1 MNQTLQVKTEDRIVP
16 YLKFG
21 FIAGL
26 VVFLYLPELKFLT
39 DQWLHTYE
47 FSHGFLVILVSCYL
61 IWRKRDVLRSTP
73 VEPNFKGLFIVLF
86 GIALLVIGYAAFEP
100 FAKRL
105 SLIMTIFGLV
115 YFLLGTKIFKI
126 LLFPLGYLIFTIPPP
141 HIVFKS
147 MAVNLRIIDA
157 KATYHIVNLLGIP
170 IVQDG
175 PSLHLPNITLV
186 VADFCTGILSLI
198 ALSAIAVLYAYMSQ
212 KHIISKTVLI
222 MIAIPVA
229 ILGNILR
236 TVLVVIAAYF
246 YGHSALNNVVHVL
259 QGTVNFILTLVV
271 LFILGNLVKKIDNKL
286 CSKNLL

>member
-1 MNQTLQVKTEDRIVP
+1 MNQDIQSVSENKIIL

-21 FIAGL
+21 IIAGL
-26 VVFLYLPELKFLT
+26 VIFLYYPEIRFLIG
-39 DQWLHTYE
+39 QWLHTYE
-47 FSHGFLVILVSCYL
+47 FSHGFLVILISCYL
-61 IWRKRDVLRSTP
+61 NWRKRDVLRSTP
-73 VEPNFKGLFIVLF
+73 VEPNFKGIFILLF
-86 GIALLVIGYAAFEP
+86 GIAILLIGYTAFEP
-100 FAKRL
+100 FAKRF
-105 SLIMTIFGLV
+105 SLIITIFGLV
-115 YFLLGTKIFKI
+115 YFLLGTKIVKI
-126 LLFPLGYLIFTIPPP
+126 LLFPLGYLIFAIPPP

-147 MAVNLRIIDA
+147 LAVNLRIIDA

-198 ALSAIAVLYAYMSQ
+198 ALSAVAVLYAYISQ
-212 KHIISKTVLI
+212 KHIISKTILI

-229 ILGNILR
+229 IMGNILR
-236 TVLVVIAAYF
+236 TVLVVILAYF
-246 YGHSALNNVVHVL
+246 YGQSALNNVVHVL

>member
-1 MNQTLQVKTEDRIVP
+1 MNQDIQSVSENKIIL

-21 FIAGL
+21 IIAGL
-26 VVFLYLPELKFLT
+26 VIFLYYPEIRFLIG
-39 DQWLHTYE
+39 QWLHTYE

-61 IWRKRDVLRSTP
+61 VWRKRNVLRSTP
-73 VEPNFKGLFIVLF
+73 VEPNFKGFFIVLF
-86 GIALLVIGYAAFEP
+86 GIAILVIGYAAFEP
-100 FAKRL
+100 FAKRF
-105 SLIMTIFGLV
+105 SLIITIFGLV
-115 YFLLGTKIFKI
+115 YFLLGTKILKI
-126 LLFPLGYLIFTIPPP
+126 LLFPLGYLFFAIPPP

-157 KATYHIVNLLGIP
+157 KATYIIINLLGIP
-170 IVQDG
+170 IVQEG

-198 ALSAIAVLYAYMSQ
+198 ALSAVAVLYAYISQ
-212 KHIISKTVLI
+212 KHIISKTILI

-229 ILGNILR
+229 IMGNILR
-236 TVLVVIAAYF
+236 TVLVVILAYF
-246 YGHSALNNVVHVL
+246 YGQSALNNVVHVL

>member
-1 MNQTLQVKTEDRIVP
+1 MKIRVIP
-16 YLKFG
+16 YIKFG
-21 FIAGL
+21 LILGL
-26 VVFLYLPELKFLT
+26 VIFLYLPEFRFLI

-61 IWRKRDVLRSTP
+61 MWRKRTILQSTP
-73 VEPNFKGLFIVLF
+73 VEPNLGGLLILLF
-86 GIALLVIGYAAFEP
+86 GMALLLIGYSAFEP
-100 FAKRL
+100 FAKRF
-105 SLIMTIFGLV
+105 SLIITIFGLV
-115 YFLLGTKIFKI
+115 YFLLGTKMLKI
-126 LLFPLGYLIFTIPPP
+126 LLFPLGYLIFAIPPP

-147 MAVNLRIIDA
+147 LAVNLRIIDA
-157 KATYHIVNLLGIP
+157 KATYYIVNLLGIP
-170 IVQDG
+170 IAQDG

-198 ALSAIAVLYAYMSQ
+198 ALSAVAVLYAYISQ
-212 KHIISKTVLI
+212 KHIISKTLLI

-229 ILGNILR
+229 IMGNILR

-286 CSKNLL
+286 CRRSSI